1 MESSDL
7 CSNAM
12 SLSEAITQVFIDED
26 LSEFDDSDT
35 RRVARNSQCCRKV
48 GVRGQSPQRSKTL
61 HFFAKITS
69 F

>member
-35 RRVARNSQCCRKV
+35 MRVARNSQ
-48 GVRGQSPQRSKTL
+48 
-61 HFFAKITS
+61 
-69 F
+69 

>member
-26 LSEFDDSDT
+26 LFEFDDSDT
-35 RRVARNSQCCRKV
+35 RRVARNSQWGAV
-48 GVRGQSPQRSKTL
+48 LGVWGRIPQLPESGG
-61 HFFAKITS
+61 
-69 F
+69 